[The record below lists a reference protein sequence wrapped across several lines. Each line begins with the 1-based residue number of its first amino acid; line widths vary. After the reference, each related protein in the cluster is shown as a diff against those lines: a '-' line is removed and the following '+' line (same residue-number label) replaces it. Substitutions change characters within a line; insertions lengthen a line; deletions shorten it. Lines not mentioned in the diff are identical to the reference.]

1 MADIKTI
8 GVLGYENC
16 SEQDTI
22 TPLEILRGAG
32 MVLAQQ
38 IKPGPTTRPIT
49 QLEVKLVAQAAGNIK
64 MQTGTEVIPDAL
76 LSDSDLFDLFYVPG
90 GIGSGQM
97 TLNQDVLNA
106 IRRHYENGKIV
117 ASNCSGVGIIFRSGI
132 LGNNP
137 VTCVA
142 AIARRLRELGA
153 NVPQPRRMW
162 IGLPDA
168 RLWTTTGSYGVHGST
183 VSLVAHY
190 FGRDVATVVGMMFD
204 TVGGLSEAIFELEGP
219 EFFYHPDLES
229 EFQTYF
235 EDNLLPN
242 PSGSH

>member
-1 MADIKTI
+1 MTDIKTI

-22 TPLEILRGAG
+22 TPIEIFRGAG

-38 IKPGPTTRPIT
+38 IKPWPTTRPIT
-49 QLEVKLVAQAAGNIK
+49 KLDVKLVSLTAGNVK
-64 MQTGTEVIPDAL
+64 MQTGTEVVPDGVLA
-76 LSDSDLFDLFYVPG
+76 DGDLFDLFYVPG
-90 GIGSGQM
+90 GIGSGAM
-97 TLNQDVLNA
+97 TINEEVLGA
-106 IRRHYENGKIV
+106 VHRHYENGKIV
-117 ASNCSGVGIIFRSGI
+117 AANCSGVGIPFRAGI

-142 AIARRLRELGA
+142 AIARRLRQQGA

-183 VSLVAHY
+183 VALVAHY
-190 FGRDVATVVGMMFD
+190 FGRDIATIVGMMFD
-204 TVGGLSEAIFELEGP
+204 TMGGLSEEIFELTGP
-219 EFFYHPDLES
+219 EFFYHPHLES
-229 EFQTYF
+229 EFQDYF
-235 EDNLLPN
+235 ENNLLPN
-242 PSGSH
+242 PA